1 SKLDQ
6 PGASV
11 GVLGNRC
18 SCGNVPVEEQRVPRG
33 HPDTETRMMRLD
45 GDTDAH
51 GSAEEIPFAHTDLR
65 SVGRPHAHLGGRTPD
80 VARPNR
86 HVDSTA
92 TSAFTPLDAHVAEE
106 RE

>member
-1 SKLDQ
+1 
-6 PGASV
+6 
-11 GVLGNRC
+11 
-18 SCGNVPVEEQRVPRG
+18 
-33 HPDTETRMMRLD
+33 MMRLD

-106 RE
+106 RELAQAAQCFGHTHAVQRLTGDDESDVPDDRRPRARM